1 MFVDRITFKL
11 RTFGRAG
18 RLLQFTTGG
27 VMVLAGVAMMTGQL
41 TTFSYWLLETFPS
54 LSTIG

>member
-1 MFVDRITFKL
+1 
-11 RTFGRAG
+11 
-18 RLLQFTTGG
+18 

-41 TTFSYWLLETFPS
+41 TTFSSWLLETFPS